1 LSEYCRIV
9 GILSDTVGLYCRTVG
24 PGLKAALGLF
34 EEYSCTSC
42 KLCPPILSDPLSATP
57 SGPPPTP
64 PSRPVP
70 ARPDRP
76 EPSRT
81 VPYRPEP
88 SRAVPSRPE
97 PSRAVPSRSRAVP
110 SRPAPSHPVP
120 SRPEP
125 SRAVPAALTKPSART
140 LDPARCPVCQ
150 MCLDISYC
158 PSPHPSPT
166 SPWVHNASDLPWCP
180 RRSVREVPKCS
191 LELKVMW
198 AQKGW

>member
-1 LSEYCRIV
+1 MDPTWACGLDCPIQIEHCRTVGRTVGLSELSDMRETVEDSRSHVVTQIYCRTPVGLSDTVGLSDCRTVGLSEYCRIV

-97 PSRAVPSRSRAVP
+97 PSRAVPSEAVRSGDAYG
-110 SRPAPSHPVP
+110 AF
-120 SRPEP
+120 
-125 SRAVPAALTKPSART
+125 AL
-140 LDPARCPVCQ
+140 
-150 MCLDISYC
+150 
-158 PSPHPSPT
+158 
-166 SPWVHNASDLPWCP
+166 W
-180 RRSVREVPKCS
+180 
-191 LELKVMW
+191 
-198 AQKGW
+198 